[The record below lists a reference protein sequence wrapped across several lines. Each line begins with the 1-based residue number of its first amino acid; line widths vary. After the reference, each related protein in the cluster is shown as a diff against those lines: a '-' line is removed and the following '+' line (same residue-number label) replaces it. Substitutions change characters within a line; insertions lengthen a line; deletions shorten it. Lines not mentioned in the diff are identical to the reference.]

1 LCHPF
6 GFIQEYLVVTLI
18 NCFEVPD
25 GREEEFFAGFQKV
38 NAYMRAKNGYVS
50 HKMHRS
56 MAPDARYRFVNVVQ
70 WESREACE
78 AAHDAGFRELITQPA
93 LSSIRSTP
101 ALYEV
106 VHEGRAEI
114 RE

>member
-1 LCHPF
+1 M
-6 GFIQEYLVVTLI
+6 ITLI
-18 NCFEVPD
+18 NCFEVPAE
-25 GREEEFFAGFQKV
+25 REEEFFRGFHKV
-38 NAYMRAKNGYVS
+38 NAYMRAKNGYFS

-56 MAPDARYRFVNVVQ
+56 LAPNARYRFVNVVQ

-78 AAHDAGFRELITQPA
+78 AAHDAGFRELIAQPGLA
-93 LSSIRSTP
+93 NISSTP

-106 VHEGRAEI
+106 VHEAAAVI